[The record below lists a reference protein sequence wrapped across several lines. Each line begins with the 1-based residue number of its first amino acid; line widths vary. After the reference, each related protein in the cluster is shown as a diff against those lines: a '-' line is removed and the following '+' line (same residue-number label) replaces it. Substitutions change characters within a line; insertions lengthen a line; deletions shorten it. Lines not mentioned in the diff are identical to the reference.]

1 MEKKIASVEFLVLF
15 SINNDISKASLC
27 ANDGIKQRDNK
38 KAIHHV
44 SCRKTYL
51 THWVSI
57 LFSSLFIEHVLQH
70 VAVII
75 VSPSSSLRSR
85 YSSTLCQNKVIPRI
99 RTNMVMIFFVEAN
112 SWKTRYMGSNMLN
125 NHGDRSKVRIHLFVA
140 TRRFFSTAAISPCG
154 IIQRFFS

>member
-1 MEKKIASVEFLVLF
+1 MTFLRHRCVPTTASNKEIIRKQSITWAAEKP
-15 SINNDISKASLC
+15 
-27 ANDGIKQRDNK
+27 
-38 KAIHHV
+38 IH
-44 SCRKTYL
+44 L

-140 TRRFFSTAAISPCG
+140 TGRFFSTAAISPCR